1 MYSNHILVGDS
12 EQQYRYTKMIS
23 KKYTVNSVDSTNLQ
37 ISDITATDTSA
48 ETQAAVYSFTIGEVQ
63 GKVYLVPRE
72 GVSHVVFE
80 ALNNFVQSLEDAET
94 NFNAHTFFR
103 FIMASLIHHQTE
115 TGIVSLVYKTKS
127 TQKHRIYQLMSTRMG
142 IPSVNEWE
150 AEMTEGGVD

>member
-1 MYSNHILVGDS
+1 
-12 EQQYRYTKMIS
+12 MIS

-37 ISDITATDTSA
+37 ISDIVVTQSNDTTV
-48 ETQAAVYSFTIGEVQ
+48 ENNITVYSFTIGEVQ
-63 GKVYLVPRE
+63 GVVYLVPRE

-103 FIMASLIHHQTE
+103 FIMAAVIHHQTE

-127 TQKHRIYQLMSTRMG
+127 AQKHRIYQLMSTRIG
-142 IPSVNEWE
+142 IPAVNEWE

>member
-1 MYSNHILVGDS
+1 MLVGDS
-12 EQQYRYTKMIS
+12 KQRYGYTKMIS

-37 ISDITATDTSA
+37 ISDIVVTQSNDTTV
-48 ETQAAVYSFTIGEVQ
+48 ENNITVYSFTIGEVQ
-63 GKVYLVPRE
+63 GVVYLVPRE

-103 FIMASLIHHQTE
+103 FIMAAVIHHQTE

-127 TQKHRIYQLMSTRMG
+127 AQKHRIYELSSTRIG
-142 IPSVNEWE
+142 IPAVNEWE